1 MIRVSAHVI
10 NTRKT
15 VQGRGN
21 KSLDGAHRSALIT
34 VKNQLVTVQ
43 PVQGTKVGGEATLA
57 TFIRRGTWT
66 AKGMETIND
75 LPQRYEMPKMR
86 SNRREQS

>member
-15 VQGRGN
+15 VQGRGI
-21 KSLDGAHRSALIT
+21 KSLHGAYRRALIT

-43 PVQGTKVGGEATLA
+43 QVQGTKVGGEATLA
-57 TFIRRGTWT
+57 TFIWRGT
-66 AKGMETIND
+66 
-75 LPQRYEMPKMR
+75 
-86 SNRREQS
+86 